1 MSLKIPAEFTGLEK
15 SAEIA
20 AKKAGRNLKI
30 NLGTSARSVDALS
43 QPLGRITGK
52 ADEFT
57 KSMEAA
63 NARVLAFGAS
73 VGVLTAVTQAFKDI
87 VTVTIQVE
95 KQMASINAILGA
107 SSGELSKFK
116 KEIFDVA
123 RNTEQSFETVS
134 TAALELSRQGLSATE
149 VVKRLNDSLILSRL
163 SGQSAA
169 DAVAGLTSAING
181 FKKAG
186 ITSSEVVN
194 KFSEAAKSA
203 AVSERDLAE
212 AFKRAGAVA
221 GQAGVSFDELVGIV
235 SAVQE
240 KTSRG
245 GAVIGNSF
253 KTIFTRIQSLDKLK
267 TMRELGVQIED
278 SGGQVLSA
286 TEIIKNL
293 AGVLETFPD
302 ARRLQI
308 AENLVGKFQ
317 VAPFISILED
327 YNDETSKAIK
337 ITEIS
342 AKATTA
348 AYERN
353 DALNKTLSA
362 SINQVT
368 VNLSELAD
376 MLGKIGVTDSLQ
388 NVLGFFNSMV
398 EGLKGLLDED
408 TGSNIAKGLVK
419 GIGAV
424 LSGPGLAVFAAVIG
438 KLTLD
443 LVKFG
448 TGSLKTFFGLNR
460 AAKEQAT
467 LQGQIASTLLNNKGI
482 QEAIL
487 KIERSSASAE
497 EKKAQQ
503 TKFFTTALNEQLA
516 VMQRMQNIA
525 ARVAPGVRAGTRG
538 RGAFG
543 RGAGGYVP
551 NFAGGSVVGS
561 EQADINR
568 GVGGAPPSARPVS
581 IPNFNFGGGQR
592 GTMVANTSEFIVP
605 NFGGGSAIFNQ
616 NMASSMGLPPGARRV
631 GAARGYIPNFAISS
645 GRGKS
650 GPYTGIGDSQTY
662 SDFFKKGVATSRTQA
677 TLDYTGKDAAILKA
691 QEKLRAMKQQKS
703 SAKLFDADKRQYAL
717 LTMRGSGSPQK
728 FTHSFRDPFMGF
740 SSFSGTAYS
749 IRKDGREMGKYS
761 KMTQLEEKLDNSLAK
776 AANKVVTSVAP
787 LQTMPRAPITA
798 SNIDQLIADEGGA
811 GALEAVKGAL
821 FESITNAVIGGVKN
835 DSRGRLDIAF
845 NRTNTEPLSAIFG
858 INKKYKFGD
867 YKASIASKDKFVRQ
881 AIKHSGAKAA
891 SGYIPN
897 YAGPLEGAVMR
908 EASAGVP
915 INQIRINQKGTLRNS
930 KNPMGLAVTN
940 TRDEPT
946 GAIPSFAKTMVPK
959 TKPGSG
965 SELEKPTRDL
975 LGTIFAVQMGVSLL
989 AGATSDAEKGIGK
1002 FVNTLTTGISDLTT
1016 GLLAG
1021 SALKS
1026 FADGM
1031 KNSTGVMAK
1040 LTRGAGT
1047 LAIALGTVSAVYKVG
1062 TGIYKDLN
1070 GVNEANKDA
1079 MALLTDAAK
1088 GAALALNE
1096 LSAVDKNEVQT
1107 LVDSISKGTFTFG
1120 AMLAGS
1126 QEAVAAQA
1134 QRFFLSGGTQA
1145 QFAELAKGAGA
1156 VPSAM
1161 GGIPGLDKQ
1170 FLAFPDADSFREF
1183 GNKIA
1188 LEISKR
1194 EDTIKDFAES
1204 LTDKQREDLALYF
1217 QDQVRARR
1225 ITREEGPFASGAVA
1239 MRTPEMTEIFKELR
1253 KSLGFGGG
1261 DQPPTKAARDMNAFI
1276 IKNLLEDMVRGLN
1289 VSPAGLSP
1297 TDKGRAPI
1305 ETAFQNINEIVREI
1319 KTRQLTPSAAERRIA
1334 EGSVFGNV
1342 PESELSALRKT
1353 VETEKTREAAVLKFV
1368 GTVEE
1373 LIKKSNELSV
1383 PIDGLVKMGIALRS
1397 LKFEDISL
1405 GGEFSPDMARAKLG
1419 EILGQEGLNFVKI
1432 KALTET
1438 QISLSN
1444 DLLDSKI
1451 KQSEQDLFI
1460 KNLIEQQTEALKA
1473 SGSAAKQAGAAANDL
1488 LNKLRSGALEL
1499 DSKRGTAF
1507 DRIRGKSRLDS
1518 APKMMAALKVA
1529 EKTNDFTLVNQLDQA
1544 DRLSMTLI
1552 DASETFTNNIAD
1564 GLVDAIVQGKSLKE
1578 TLVSAATDFFT
1589 ILARAQMKAAADS
1602 IVSGGGG
1609 GGIFGFLG
1617 DLFQR
1622 NASGG
1627 MISGGSGVRDDV
1639 PALLTGGEF
1648 VMRKSSVQ
1656 KYGSNFM
1663 SSLNQGS
1670 VPKFANGGMFI
1681 PGTYGQGAISGKQNL
1696 LNFATQT
1703 GTSGAFDRFGGGAG
1717 FASIALAPESLSLT
1731 NLGRSLSPAFKRTQG
1746 AKADAF
1752 DLYVQQLNAD
1762 KQRKEQERQLA
1773 QAKKDRRRGLF
1784 AALGLAAGGALLQGA
1799 FGAGGIFGGRKT
1811 SGLESNVTAADL
1823 GGRSASALPP
1833 GLGIDTHTATS
1844 LKGPQI
1850 SLPGILKKI
1859 KNFLPP
1865 LPSFFE
1871 GGRTAS
1877 DALFNDQGGADPFHH
1892 KPFIGPLEEAIHM
1905 RPHMRPMGGMIPY
1918 MAGGGGVPYAA
1929 GVDTVPAMLSGGE
1942 FVMNAGAT
1950 QRIGAGNL
1958 ETLNAGGNVG
1968 GGSSTSITKGDT
1980 NISIVVNSDGGEKE
1994 NNSGS
1999 ADQQDQNLAVKLKDA
2014 VRDVLSQEK
2023 RLGGMLRV

>member
-30 NLGTSARSVDALS
+30 NLGTSARSVDALA

-149 VVKRLNDSLILSRL
+149 VVKRLNDALILSRL
-163 SGQSAA
+163 SGQSSA

-186 ITSSEVVN
+186 ITSAQVVN

-267 TMRELGVQIED
+267 TMQELGVQVTD
-278 SGGQVLSA
+278 TTGQILSA
-286 TEIIKNL
+286 TDIIKNL
-293 AGVLETFPD
+293 AGVLENFPD

-308 AENLVGKFQ
+308 AEGLVGKFQ

-342 AKATTA
+342 ARATTA

-353 DALNKTLSA
+353 EALNKTLSA
-362 SINQVT
+362 AINEVT
-368 VNLSELAD
+368 VNLSELGD
-376 MLGKIGVTDSLQ
+376 MLGKIGVTDSLK

-398 EGLKGLLDED
+398 EGLKGLLDEE

-419 GIGAV
+419 GIGNV
-424 LSGPGLAVFAAVIG
+424 ISGPGLAIFAAVIG

-448 TGSLKTFFGLNR
+448 TGSLKTFFGINR

-467 LQGQIASTLLNNKGI
+467 LQGQIAATLLGNSDVQREILRIENKQI
-482 QEAIL
+482 
-487 KIERSSASAE
+487 SAE
-497 EKKAQQ
+497 QKKVEQ
-503 TKFFTTALNEQLA
+503 TKFFTTALNEQFA
-516 VMQRMQNIA
+516 IMSKMQGIA

-616 NMASSMGLPPGARRV
+616 NMAASMGLPPGAKRV
-631 GAARGYIPNFAISS
+631 GAAGGYIPNFARVKSIEGHLKSLKGQSS
-645 GRGKS
+645 TVVDKAAL
-650 GPYTGIGDSQTY
+650 Y
-662 SDFFKKGVATSRTQA
+662 KGADPNLSNKA
-677 TLDYTGKDAAILKA
+677 LAARQI
-691 QEKLRAMKQQKS
+691 QQKRTGNV
-703 SAKLFDADKRQYAL
+703 FDADKRGYAL
-717 LTMRGSGSPQK
+717 LTMRGTGSPAK
-728 FTHSFRDPFMGF
+728 FTHKFKDPFMGF
-740 SSFSGTAYS
+740 NSFSGTAYS

-761 KMTQLEEKLDNSLAK
+761 KMTQLEEKLDNSLAR

-787 LQTMPRAPITA
+787 LETLPRAPITA
-798 SNIDQLIADEGGA
+798 NNIDQLIADEGGA

-845 NRTNTEPLSAIFG
+845 NRTNTEPLNAIFG
-858 INKKYKFGD
+858 INKRYKFGD

-881 AIKHSGAKAA
+881 AIQHSGAKAA

-897 YAGPLEGAVMR
+897 YAGPLESAVMR

-930 KNPMGLAVTN
+930 GNPMGLAVTN

-946 GAIPSFAKTMVPK
+946 GAIPNFMNLGNASQSTLFPNSTVGSTNKIFEDLNKSGKEV
-959 TKPGSG
+959 TKAN
-965 SELEKPTRDL
+965 RDM
-975 LGTIFAVQMGVSLL
+975 LGTIFAVQMGLSLL
-989 AGATSDAEKGIGK
+989 SGATADAEGGLGR
-1002 FVNTLTTGISDLTT
+1002 FANRLTSALSTATTGA
-1016 GLLAG
+1016 LAG
-1021 SALKS
+1021 SALSSFGDS
-1026 FADGM
+1026 FAQSESKFTRGLGKATKALGGLGVVIGLGVGAFNFF
-1031 KNSTGVMAK
+1031 KNVIDDATGKTDASNLAMAK
-1040 LTRGAGT
+1040 LADAAKNAAFSLDQLSEVQKLRISEEAEDFPKRLMEEMGKLGQANFGMLRKEDAREIFSSLRGQGFKEDAIIKLFLDNLTKKQVKATPGDAEFGIPPMPARTILNFTKENVAKIGDGTKEMTDKATEFFESLKKLTDAQKDLLLQKFGDEEGAGKFVGPIKGDITNPFRKIDPILLKGGDLGLSTEGMSRMFQRFGGERIEDLIRGAGGADGPFTRTPIEIAKGFLSRSAQDRLLKQAGTISPEEAAAARGGAGLLFPNQRAGATTALNRFNFEEKAVSNFIDGIADVITKTDDIDTTT
-1047 LAIALGTVSAVYKVG
+1047 LDDPNSPFRRAVDNLMGIKFADIATMEGKQAAMQSFITTAKLSELQKNQLTVIADKIQKQQKG
-1062 TGIYKDLN
+1062 LEIDLAAKN
-1070 GVNEANKDA
+1070 ANTKLNDELSKGN
-1079 MALLTDAAK
+1079 ALLKARISAAQK
-1088 GAALALNE
+1088 LRTGEPQLRADTSAGFFNR
-1096 LSAVDKNEVQT
+1096 LSARSEV
-1107 LVDSISKGTFTFG
+1107 KF
-1120 AMLAGS
+1120 
-1126 QEAVAAQA
+1126 
-1134 QRFFLSGGTQA
+1134 
-1145 QFAELAKGAGA
+1145 
-1156 VPSAM
+1156 
-1161 GGIPGLDKQ
+1161 
-1170 FLAFPDADSFREF
+1170 
-1183 GNKIA
+1183 
-1188 LEISKR
+1188 
-1194 EDTIKDFAES
+1194 
-1204 LTDKQREDLALYF
+1204 
-1217 QDQVRARR
+1217 
-1225 ITREEGPFASGAVA
+1225 
-1239 MRTPEMTEIFKELR
+1239 
-1253 KSLGFGGG
+1253 
-1261 DQPPTKAARDMNAFI
+1261 
-1276 IKNLLEDMVRGLN
+1276 LEDMRDAQTILQQLE
-1289 VSPAGLSP
+1289 A
-1297 TDKGRAPI
+1297 
-1305 ETAFQNINEIVREI
+1305 NES
-1319 KTRQLTPSAAERRIA
+1319 RQLR
-1334 EGSVFGNV
+1334 
-1342 PESELSALRKT
+1342 
-1353 VETEKTREAAVLKFV
+1353 
-1368 GTVEE
+1368 
-1373 LIKKSNELSV
+1373 
-1383 PIDGLVKMGIALRS
+1383 D
-1397 LKFEDISL
+1397 
-1405 GGEFSPDMARAKLG
+1405 
-1419 EILGQEGLNFVKI
+1419 
-1432 KALTET
+1432 
-1438 QISLSN
+1438 
-1444 DLLDSKI
+1444 
-1451 KQSEQDLFI
+1451 
-1460 KNLIEQQTEALKA
+1460 
-1473 SGSAAKQAGAAANDL
+1473 
-1488 LNKLRSGALEL
+1488 
-1499 DSKRGTAF
+1499 
-1507 DRIRGKSRLDS
+1507 
-1518 APKMMAALKVA
+1518 
-1529 EKTNDFTLVNQLDQA
+1529 
-1544 DRLSMTLI
+1544 TLI
-1552 DASETFTNNIAD
+1552 DASSTFAQNISD
-1564 GLVDAIVQGKSLKE
+1564 GLVDAIVQGKSLKD

-1589 ILARAQMKAAADS
+1589 MMSKAYMKQAVDN
-1602 IVSGGGG
+1602 IVGGGG
-1609 GGIFGFLG
+1609 GGIFG
-1617 DLFQR
+1617 LFQR

-1627 MISGGSGVRDDV
+1627 MISGGSGVKDDV

-1663 SSLNQGS
+1663 NSLNQGS

-1717 FASIALAPESLSLT
+1717 FASLALAPESLSLT

-1752 DLYVQQLNAD
+1752 DLFVQQLNAD
-1762 KQRKEQERQLA
+1762 KQRKEQERALA

-1784 AALGLAAGGALLQGA
+1784 ASLGLAAGMSFLS
-1799 FGAGGIFGGRKT
+1799 GGGLGGLFGGRK
-1811 SGLESNVTAADL
+1811 SAGLVSNVRPE
-1823 GGRSASALPP
+1823 GISASALPP
-1833 GLGIDTHTATS
+1833 GLGGTKA
-1844 LKGPQI
+1844 PRA
-1850 SLPGILKKI
+1850 LPVLSMGNVLRKI
-1859 KNFLPP
+1859 KSFLPP

-1892 KPFIGPLEEAIHM
+1892 KPFTGPLEEAIHM

-1958 ETLNAGGNVG
+1958 EALNAGGSVG
-1968 GGSSTSITKGDT
+1968 GGSSTTITKGDT
-1980 NISIVVNSDGGEKE
+1980 NISIVVNSDGSEKE

-1999 ADQQDQNLAVKLKDA
+1999 TNEQDQNLAVKLKDA